1 MKMHVDVS
9 RIDAYVDSLKED
21 VVDAVFS
28 GTKEAAQ
35 TIKALLD
42 VEGKTRF
49 GRSDFI
55 ISGRSHFSVNE
66 VGFAVYNVMPQW
78 NKTIA
83 ENAAQGTSNAN
94 FLNFIE
100 YGHVRRHP
108 VYRDKKTGEWR
119 TNTKVTVA
127 EYQRKPAPFFFPA
140 VHKGKTQAR
149 LNFEAQFFKVLN
161 TRRTT

>member
-9 RIDAYVDSLKED
+9 RIDAYVDCLKED

-35 TIKALLD
+35 TIKASLD
-42 VEGKTRF
+42 AEGKKRF

-55 ISGRSHFSVNE
+55 ISGRSSFSVNE

-78 NKTIA
+78 NKTVS
-83 ENAAQGTSNAN
+83 ENAVQGTSNAN

-100 YGHVRRHP
+100 YGQVRHHP
-108 VYRDKKTGEWR
+108 VYLDRKTGEWK

-127 EYQRKPAPFFFPA
+127 EYKRKSVPFFFPA
-140 VHKGKTQAR
+140 VHKGQTQAR
-149 LNFEAQFFKVLN
+149 LNFEERFFKVLN
-161 TRRTT
+161 ARRAT